1 MTVKVGGVGL
11 SMDDLWAPEQRR
23 CEQVR
28 RGDRF
33 HKVVPWRA
41 TAAGTAERP
50 ATARNRTHRRRTAR
64 RSTMLRGWAL
74 IEGLFAQTIA
84 QPSQSSCGA

>member
-1 MTVKVGGVGL
+1 MATASPWDDGHALPHWLSLGHLLLQAVLNAGGG
-11 SMDDLWAPEQRR
+11 S
-23 CEQVR
+23 EQVR

-74 IEGLFAQTIA
+74 IEGLLLR
-84 QPSQSSCGA
+84 P